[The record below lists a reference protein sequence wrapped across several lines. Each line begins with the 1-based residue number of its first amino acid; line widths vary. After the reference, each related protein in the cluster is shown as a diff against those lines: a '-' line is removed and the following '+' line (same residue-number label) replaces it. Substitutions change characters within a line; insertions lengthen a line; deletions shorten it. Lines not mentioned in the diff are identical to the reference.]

1 MILNFPPPA
10 NWQDF
15 QILTLRLV
23 EQVCDPA
30 TVREYGRQGQL
41 QNGVDVYGEIFG
53 GLHQEFSANR
63 CSRES
68 SSH

>member
-30 TVREYGRQGQL
+30 TVREYGRQGQR
-41 QNGVDVYGEIFG
+41 QNGVDVYGEILVDFI
-53 GLHQEFSANR
+53 
-63 CSRES
+63 
-68 SSH
+68 